1 MWKFPDVCSPPWRD
15 TRPADQREKLARLRD
30 EENRQEF
37 AIRKAERRMA
47 HEEHELERTMQR
59 FQDAEER
66 AKQRIEDLWRRERW
80 GHEPDRPAAWT
91 HHGR

>member
-1 MWKFPDVCSPPWRD
+1 
-15 TRPADQREKLARLRD
+15 
-30 EENRQEF
+30 
-37 AIRKAERRMA
+37 MA
-47 HEEHELERTMQR
+47 HEEQELERTMQR
-59 FQDAEER
+59 LQDAEER